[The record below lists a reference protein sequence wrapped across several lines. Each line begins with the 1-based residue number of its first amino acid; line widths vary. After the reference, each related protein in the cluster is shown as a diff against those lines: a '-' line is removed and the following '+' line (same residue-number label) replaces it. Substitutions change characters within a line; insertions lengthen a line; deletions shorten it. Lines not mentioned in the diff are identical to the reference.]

1 MAVRNTNN
9 LDCFA
14 NCMSATI
21 NNMMFILMW
30 MDTLSKQ
37 SLPACRQFSY
47 DVIII
52 ETFVCI
58 RQMGVQQVLTAIYSG
73 TACRHQLHLV
83 L

>member
-30 MDTLSKQ
+30 MDILSKQ
-37 SLPACRQFSY
+37 SLPACQQFFY

-52 ETFVCI
+52 GAFC
-58 RQMGVQQVLTAIYSG
+58 
-73 TACRHQLHLV
+73 LHKTDGHVASVDGHLFW
-83 L
+83 